1 MSDRRSHFAN
11 TRVAHSSL
19 RGKVEAERFTDGT
32 WMRVIQPVADLLA
45 APDSTGPDRQ
55 VIWGEPFHVLE
66 IHEALAF
73 GRCGLN
79 GHVGYLPEQAL
90 GEADTPTHR
99 VKVRQTLGFSR
110 PDFKEPHPV
119 GLSIGSRLRVTG
131 ETGRFLECGEGM
143 FIPKAHLALLETPE
157 SDPVAVAERL
167 LGTPYLW
174 GGNSHAGLDC
184 SGLVQV
190 GMQACDRACPGDSD
204 QQLAQLG
211 PLLPEGTEPRRG
223 DLMFWKGHVAWAS
236 GPDML
241 LHANA
246 YHMAVAY
253 EPLKEAIT
261 RIVDQGDGPVIGHI
275 RPLG

>member
-11 TRVAHSSL
+11 ARVAHSSL
-19 RGKVEAERFTDGT
+19 RGHVEAERFTDGT
-32 WMRVIQPVADLLA
+32 WMRVTKPVADLLA
-45 APDSTGPDRQ
+45 APGSAGPDRQ

-66 IHEALAF
+66 IHEGLAF

-79 GHVGYLPEQAL
+79 GHAGYLSEQAL

-110 PDFKEPHPV
+110 PDFKDPQPV
-119 GLSIGSRLRVTG
+119 GLSIASRLRVTG
-131 ETGRFLECGEGM
+131 ETGRFLETTDGM
-143 FIPKAHLALLETPE
+143 FIPKAHLAPLDTPE

-167 LGTPYLW
+167 VGTPYLW
-174 GGNSHAGLDC
+174 GGNSHLGLDC

-190 GMQACDRACPGDSD
+190 GMQACDHACPGDSD

-211 PLLPEGTEPRRG
+211 PLLPEGTEACRG
-223 DLMFWKGHVAWAS
+223 DLMFWKGHVAWVA

-261 RIVDQGDGPVIGHI
+261 RIIDQGDGSVIGHI
-275 RPLG
+275 RPLE